1 MATQEAIF
9 INTRVRLQRLSDAKF
24 FSGWVKDFTRTDLVV
39 KLGGP
44 AQVKPGETFMVQVHG
59 HSSTAL
65 FRALLK
71 GISPNELA
79 FAIPEPVR
87 FLTASEQV
95 RVSVEGVTAT
105 LTSAGRALETTVV
118 DLSVGGAGLVS
129 TREIKRGEHVRVL
142 FETPLGNVECDAEVR
157 YCKAESIEDGTY
169 RIGVRLEELGRIERA
184 RWNRLVEQDAA

>member
-9 INTRVRLQRLSDAKF
+9 INTRVRLQRLADAKF

-44 AQVKPGETFMVQVHG
+44 TQVKLGETFMVQVHG

-65 FRALLK
+65 FRAVLRAVGPK
-71 GISPNELA
+71 ELT
-79 FAIPEPVR
+79 FVIPEPVR

-95 RVSVEGVTAT
+95 RVTVEDVTAT
-105 LTSAGRALETTVV
+105 ITGGGKALEATVV
-118 DLSVGGAGLVS
+118 DLSVGGAGLVAA
-129 TREIKRGEHVRVL
+129 REIKKGEHVRVI
-142 FETPLGNVECDAEVR
+142 FTTPLGNVECDAEVR
-157 YCKAESIEDGTY
+157 YCKMESIEDGTY
-169 RIGVRLEELGRIERA
+169 RIGVQLEELGRIERA